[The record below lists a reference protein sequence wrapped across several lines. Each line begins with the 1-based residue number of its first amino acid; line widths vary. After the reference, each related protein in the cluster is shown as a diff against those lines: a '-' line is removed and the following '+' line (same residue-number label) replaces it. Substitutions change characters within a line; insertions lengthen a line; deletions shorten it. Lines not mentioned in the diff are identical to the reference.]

1 MEDKQRAEK
10 GINFPD
16 THLGIGGLTEKDK
29 QDLEFI
35 AQHAD
40 IVNFSFVNAKEDV
53 EELHQE
59 LRKYGALNSLDVILK
74 IETKF
79 AVANLTEILLAAMQA
94 QSIGVMIARGD
105 LAVETGWD
113 TIGKVQEEILL
124 LCGAAHVPV
133 VWATQVLENL
143 AKKGLPS
150 RSEITDATIALQAE
164 CIMLNKGPYINR
176 AISLLNKILTDMEAN
191 HEKKEVMLPKLENLL
206 IK

>member
-1 MEDKQRAEK
+1 M
-10 GINFPD
+10 
-16 THLGIGGLTEKDK
+16 
-29 QDLEFI
+29 
-35 AQHAD
+35 
-40 IVNFSFVNAKEDV
+40 
-53 EELHQE
+53 
-59 LRKYGALNSLDVILK
+59 DVILK

-113 TIGKVQEEILL
+113 NIGKVQEEILQ

-176 AISLLNKILTDMEAN
+176 AISLLNSILSDMEAN

-206 IK
+206 AK